1 VQIVVLL
8 VCVFCAFY
16 LAAVSY
22 IWLTFFT
29 TVLLAML
36 YGLMGT
42 FSLEVLELR
51 IAETAVGAVV
61 GIAAAYFVFSTKT
74 RATFVD
80 KVSDYLD
87 QLDDIIDAATDSVL
101 SPGGDTDLVT
111 DTRRLDT
118 ALQNAITAG
127 KPLQM
132 GPRAD
137 LRHGVRR
144 LLRGLQIG
152 NRSAHA
158 LARAGVFASRAEADS
173 RPPRD
178 TVDAVRHAATRAH
191 ATIAAI
197 RKVLAGEAADTDEK
211 RSDMVVFDMVGV
223 SEIPPGPVRAAVRA
237 INTLDRVL
245 AEVTVRA

>member
-1 VQIVVLL
+1 

-51 IAETAVGAVV
+51 IAETAVGASV
-61 GIAAAYFVFSTKT
+61 GIASAYFVFSTKT
-74 RATFVD
+74 RVTLVE
-80 KVSDYLD
+80 KVGDYLN

-101 SPGGDTDLVT
+101 SPGDGETNLVA
-111 DTRRLDT
+111 DTRRLDN
-118 ALQNAITAG
+118 ALQGAVSAG

-132 GPRAD
+132 GPTAD
-137 LRHGVRR
+137 LRQGVRR

-158 LARAGVFASRAEADS
+158 LARAGVLAARSDAETK
-173 RPPRD
+173 PPHD
-178 TVDAVRHAATRAH
+178 TAEAVRHAASRAH
-191 ATIAAI
+191 DSVAAI
-197 RKVLAGEAADTDEK
+197 RQMMAGEETDTGEK
-211 RSDMVVFDMVGV
+211 RSNMAVFDIIGGP
-223 SEIPPGPVRAAVRA
+223 EIPPGPVRAAVRA

-245 AEVTVRA
+245 AEVTIRA